1 VPSAAAAHDTVRD
14 IGHRLGALRAAEGWT
29 LDELARRSGVSRRM
43 IIEIEKGRANPSV
56 GTLLDLSVALKVPL
70 SELVVDPTSR
80 PYEVRAE
87 ADAVELWSSP
97 AGGAGRL
104 RVAVGSLELWSWTMA
119 PGDEHGGPGH
129 RRGTTEL
136 LSVAAGALTV
146 AVGADELV
154 VEAGASAW
162 FDGSLP
168 HRYRNDTDRAVQ
180 FWLVVDEPAS

>member
-1 VPSAAAAHDTVRD
+1 VHDAVAD
-14 IGHRLGALRAAEGWT
+14 VGHRLSALRAAEGWT

-70 SELVVDPTSR
+70 SELVVDRSSQ

-87 ADAVELWSSP
+87 TEAVDLWSSP
-97 AGGAGRL
+97 AGGTGRL
-104 RVAVGSLELWSWTMA
+104 RVTVGSLELWSWTMA
-119 PGDEHGGPGH
+119 GGDAHGGVGH

-136 LSVAAGALTV
+136 LSVTDGCLV
-146 AVGADELV
+146 VEVGGDELTI
-154 VEAGASAW
+154 EAGASAW

-168 HRYRNDTDRAVQ
+168 HRYRNDTARDVQ
-180 FWLVVDEPAS
+180 FWLVVDEPA